1 MAANFSLSPGMATN
15 DVIDYTTTAGQKVWE
30 KAVEKLS
37 DELFD
42 CDSEGLRDFLELIRA
57 RGEVMGWN
65 LSILS
70 IPVDVNDPLGDAQD
84 FLDHYGEVGLDHCR
98 EHALT
103 YYNQHNRAAQDSIQ
117 LYTCLMKSISRV
129 GRNKITG
136 FRNQYTING
145 TACGILLLKII
156 IRESYIDTNATTT
169 YIRDQL
175 SSLDTFLPTVDYDIG
190 KMNLHIQSLVEAL
203 NARGETTTDL
213 LSNLFKGY
221 KSATDERFLKY
232 IALKEEYYEEG
243 NNLGANELMNLAKNK
258 WRVLKQKHLWN
269 APSPQEEKILALE
282 AKIKKLESTRAPKS
296 RQPKGTKPKVDNST
310 ASQQQAPG
318 PRTTPRYDPW
328 MFVPPTDG
336 ETQPKY
342 VGSKP
347 FWWCTKHKKWC
358 RHKTAKCEGKG
369 IGKGQNKS
377 SDSSQTKS
385 SKKKK
390 KQEIVRALG
399 AAAQDDDEEEVTDS
413 EDEE

>member
-84 FLDHYGEVGLDHCR
+84 FLDHYGEIDLDHCR

-117 LYTCLMKSISRV
+117 LYTCIMKSISRV

-136 FRNQYTING
+136 FCNQYTING
-145 TACGILLLKII
+145 TACSILSLKII
-156 IRESYIDTNATTT
+156 VCESYIDTNATTT

-190 KMNLHIQSLVEAL
+190 KMNLHVQALVEAL

-221 KSATDERFLKY
+221 KSATDDRFLKY

-243 NNLGANELMNLAKNK
+243 NNLGAYELMSLAKNK

-282 AKIKKLESTRAPKS
+282 AKVKKLESQQAPKS
-296 RQPKGTKPKVDNST
+296 RKAKGAAPKATTST
-310 ASQQQAPG
+310 ASQQQTPG
-318 PRTTPRYDPW
+318 PRTTPQYEPW
-328 MFVPPTDG
+328 MFVPPTDS
-336 ETQPKY
+336 EEQPKM
-342 VGSKP
+342 VGGKP

-358 RHKTAKCEGKG
+358 RHTTEGCKGKG
-369 IGKGQNKS
+369 IGKGRPEN
-377 SDSSQTKS
+377 SDSSQAKS
-385 SKKKK
+385 TPKKKK
-390 KQEIVRALG
+390 IVRALG
-399 AAAQDDDEEEVTDS
+399 AAAQDDDEEDMDS